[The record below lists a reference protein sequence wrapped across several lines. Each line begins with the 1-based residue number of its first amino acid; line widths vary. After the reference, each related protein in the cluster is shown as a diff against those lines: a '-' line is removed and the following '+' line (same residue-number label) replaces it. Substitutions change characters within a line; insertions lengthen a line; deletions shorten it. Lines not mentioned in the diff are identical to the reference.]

1 MDFYKLIEGDKK
13 ILSSISENLDIDLSS
28 SLIQDALSK
37 AYSRL
42 EKVIFRKKILMIK
55 LLLKYSLMLKCFQK
69 LVCKHNK
76 ENYNSTDRKIDK
88 ILTSKNLA
96 YLL

>member
-1 MDFYKLIEGDKK
+1 MLLI
-13 ILSSISENLDIDLSS
+13 
-28 SLIQDALSK
+28 K

-42 EKVIFRKKILMIK
+42 EKSNISKENFNDKVITEIFFNAE
-55 LLLKYSLMLKCFQK
+55 MLSK

-76 ENYNSTDRKIDK
+76 KNYNSTDRKIDK

-96 YLL
+96 YLLWFYFLGLIFWLTIGGKLPF